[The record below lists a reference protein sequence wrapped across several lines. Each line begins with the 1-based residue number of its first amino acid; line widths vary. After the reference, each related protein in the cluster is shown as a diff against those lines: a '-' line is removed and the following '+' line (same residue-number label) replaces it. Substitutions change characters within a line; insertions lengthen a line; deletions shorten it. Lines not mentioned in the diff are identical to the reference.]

1 MICIQIYYLDLL
13 LKSTLVISA
22 KLSHES
28 HLNGE
33 IGDTCHIP
41 GQVKRSSF
49 LFCTSCSYYQAYF
62 QWREKVV
69 VLNKADFFHVITLH
83 DLLLFL
89 PEIISTKLDFC
100 IYLILI
106 LITCRMRVNCK

>member
-69 VLNKADFFHVITLH
+69 VLNKADFFSCDHAA
-83 DLLLFL
+83 
-89 PEIISTKLDFC
+89 
-100 IYLILI
+100 
-106 LITCRMRVNCK
+106 